1 MKRTYQPNKHRR
13 SKKLGFMAR
22 MKTSIIKR
30 RRRKGRIKNN
40 RSFKYK
46 DYIIYKERKSND
58 VYKFGISVSKKIGN
72 AVVRNKLKRQIKNI
86 IDKKCYE
93 NSFNC
98 IIILRK
104 GILEKSFSEM
114 SEDLYCAFKILK
126 LIKEGKSEK

>member
-1 MKRTYQPNKHRR
+1 MKKINILKDNREFNR
-13 SKKLGFMAR
+13 
-22 MKTSIIKR
+22 IIKCN
-30 RRRKGRIKNN
+30 K
-40 RSFKYK
+40 SFKYK
-46 DYIIYKERKSND
+46 DYIIYMERKRNE
-58 VYKFGISVSKKIGN
+58 VYKFGISVSKKIGI
-72 AVVRNKLKRQIKNI
+72 AVVRNKLKRQIKSI

>member
-1 MKRTYQPNKHRR
+1 MKKINILKDNREFSR
-13 SKKLGFMAR
+13 
-22 MKTSIIKR
+22 I
-30 RRRKGRIKNN
+30 IKNN
-40 RSFKYK
+40 KSFKYK
-46 DYIIYKERKSND
+46 DYIIYKESKSND

-104 GILEKSFSEM
+104 GILKKSFNEM
-114 SEDLYCAFKILK
+114 SEELYSAFEILK
-126 LIKEGKSEK
+126 LFKEERSEKE

>member
-1 MKRTYQPNKHRR
+1 MKKINILKDNREFSR
-13 SKKLGFMAR
+13 
-22 MKTSIIKR
+22 I
-30 RRRKGRIKNN
+30 IKNN

-46 DYIIYKERKSND
+46 DYIIYKENKSSD

-86 IDKKCYE
+86 IDKKYYE

-114 SEDLYCAFKILK
+114 SEDLYTAFKIIK
-126 LIKEGKSEK
+126 LFKEENCEKK